1 MVGQHDAA
9 RPHTNGLS
17 GRRQMSNH
25 HRGGRARDAGHVV
38 VFGDPVPMI
47 TPGFGLDCQLLTAL
61 ERTGCVA
68 AKRDG
73 DEVENAVVRH
83 KSELLMMT
91 QAVCQSID
99 RGNR

>member
-1 MVGQHDAA
+1 
-9 RPHTNGLS
+9 
-17 GRRQMSNH
+17 MSDH
-25 HRGGRARDAGHVV
+25 HGGGRARDARHVV
-38 VFGDPVPMI
+38 VLGDPVPMI

-83 KSELLMMT
+83 K
-91 QAVCQSID
+91 
-99 RGNR
+99 